1 MEPLAEAFMVQCRYI
16 RAAAITSG
24 VSSPFLYKLWY
35 ACVCPQVVECAA
47 ECGVLRALR
56 IEHAPS
62 PGVEVRYAA
71 SRGIAASAV
80 LVGRCEC
87 L

>member
-1 MEPLAEAFMVQCRYI
+1 M
-16 RAAAITSG
+16 AAMGGRGGRGGGIG
-24 VSSPFLYKLWY
+24 WGWGRGGY